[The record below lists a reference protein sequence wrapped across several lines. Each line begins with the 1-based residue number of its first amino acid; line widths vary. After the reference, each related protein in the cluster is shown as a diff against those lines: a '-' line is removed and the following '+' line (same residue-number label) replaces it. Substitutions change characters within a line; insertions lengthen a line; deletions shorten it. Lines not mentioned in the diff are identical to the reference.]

1 MTDSTATSAARE
13 AVTAAAGTRAPAWRT
28 LVEASGLSVGAVAS
42 WPAVA
47 GAALAVGLGYGLPAV
62 TALRRVRGRLTP
74 ALAGFGAA
82 DHVALTFDDG
92 PDPRSTPH
100 FLDVLEELDVRATF
114 FVLGDAVS
122 RAPGLVVDMAAAGH
136 ELAIHGWDRKPMLL
150 RGPLSTYDQLARTH
164 ELVAAATGRPPRFVR
179 PPHGILSAAVLA
191 AAHRLDLTPVLWT
204 ARGRDWERGPRRCP
218 SSPPSGPTCAA
229 APRSSCTTATVPAC
243 PARGAARWVPC
254 PSSPADART
263 RPCASARSPSTACPA
278 TRRPRGSRDS
288 SGLGIPPVVRRTDN
302 DRTGP
307 AARRCRGA
315 GGQAPRRGRVSQR
328 G

>member
-1 MTDSTATSAARE
+1 MTASRE
-13 AVTAAAGTRAPAWRT
+13 AVTIAGGPRGPARRA
-28 LVEASGLSVGAVAS
+28 LVGVLGLPVGAVVS

-47 GAALAVGLGYGLPAV
+47 GAAVVAGLGYGLPAV
-62 TALRRVRGRLTP
+62 TALRGVRGRLTP

-100 FLDVLEELDVRATF
+100 FLEVLEELEIRATF

-191 AAHRLDLTPVLWT
+191 AARRLELTPVLWT
-204 ARGRDWERGPRRCP
+204 ARGRDWEAGATPLSVLAAVGPDLRGGATILLHDSDRGGVPGAWRSALGALPELACRC
-218 SSPPSGPTCAA
+218 
-229 APRSSCTTATVPAC
+229 
-243 PARGAARWVPC
+243 
-254 PSSPADART
+254 ADAALRLG
-263 RPCASARSPSTACPA
+263 PLAEHGLPGHPPQARV
-278 TRRPRGSRDS
+278 PR
-288 SGLGIPPVVRRTDN
+288 
-302 DRTGP
+302 
-307 AARRCRGA
+307 
-315 GGQAPRRGRVSQR
+315 
-328 G
+328 